1 MSDHHMISVIVPVY
15 HAEEKLT
22 PCIESIL
29 HQTYPEIELILVDD
43 GSTQEDAAICD
54 AYAASDQRVRVIH
67 QKNSGVSAA
76 RNAGLNAA
84 KGEYVFMIDCD
95 DRLLPDVLE
104 QMKNALD
111 NDHTDMAAIGL
122 TYSFAD
128 GRAIEKKLPQAV
140 IPFDQSINPYFPVF
154 MDNHFFS
161 TLCAKLYRR
170 DIIEKHHIRCRE
182 DLYILEDGS
191 FTVSCL
197 CECRSISVLGSTG
210 YLYTQDDAPSLMKRY
225 HENALTA
232 YEYYYACYAPLRALL
247 NEKNTERYYLDQEK
261 IICNFI
267 VQVYSRSGH
276 STKQKRILLKEYACS
291 DTVQEVLAYT
301 SRCKH
306 NNGKISRLLKPLK
319 HRHTGLLSLLLT
331 IKYRHQG

>member
-29 HQTYPEIELILVDD
+29 YQTYPEIELILVDD
-43 GSTQEDAAICD
+43 GSTQADAAICD

-67 QKNSGVSAA
+67 QNNSGVSAA
-76 RNAGLNAA
+76 RNAGLDAA
-84 KGEYVFMIDCD
+84 KGEYIFMIDSD

-111 NDHTDMAAIGL
+111 SDHTDMAAVGL

-128 GRAIEKKLPQAV
+128 GRVIEKKLPQAV
-140 IPFDQSINPYFPVF
+140 VTLDASINDLFPVL
-154 MDNHFFS
+154 HQECFFN

-170 DIIEKHHIRCRE
+170 EIIEKHHIRCRE
-182 DLYILEDGS
+182 DLSILEDGS
-191 FTVSCL
+191 FAVCCL
-197 CECRSISVLGSTG
+197 CECRSVSVLGSAG
-210 YLYTQDDAPSLMKRY
+210 YIYTQDDAPSLMKRY

-232 YEYYYACYAPLRALL
+232 YEYFYACCGGLRELL
-247 NEKNTERYYLDQEK
+247 NEKNTERYYLEQEK
-261 IICNFI
+261 IIWNFI
-267 VQVYSRSGH
+267 VQIYSRSGH
-276 STKQKRILLKEYACS
+276 SAKQKRVLLKEYACS
-291 DTVQEVLAYT
+291 DTVQEVLAHT
-301 SRCKH
+301 SRCKR
-306 NNGKISRLLKPLK
+306 NNGKISRLLKPVK